1 MKKKILAIFMAALM
15 VVPFTAFSAIGV
27 SAEGAQ
33 DKVTIPSEPQPYRD
47 ITVYISYQK
56 TSGVQASD
64 DNVGTSADQL
74 LGTFGKGVFPLI
86 EIPGGVICIPGKGYV
101 GTNYTFPKC
110 GNTVTVT
117 AFDPQ
122 LNKRYEGSLEVIA
135 DDGTVSNGSQLGMFM
150 IFSTCTLTIAGDYVF
165 ENIDII
171 ERGEGPGQNA
181 GTSKISVAAGG
192 KLVIKDDVKIMKMSN
207 AEENVIVNVDAGG
220 YLYLHTVGFE
230 KYTGDGV
237 IVMTKALYDQA
248 KAEKDVFIE
257 FLGAVVDPDGTI
269 LQGTMPQLPD
279 DDEAKDTDNSA
290 ADTNDQSKPNKPSTN
305 ETNKADKN
313 TTAATTDASTNA
325 NDGANEG
332 YFPIAIVIGGIAAAI
347 VVAVVIIIIVK
358 KKKA

>member
-1 MKKKILAIFMAALM
+1 MKKRILAILLAALM
-15 VVPFTAFSAIGV
+15 VVPFTVFSTMGV
-27 SAEGAQ
+27 SAEGAE
-33 DKVTIPSEPQPYRD
+33 KVELPAEPQPYRD

-64 DNVGTSADQL
+64 DNIGTSADQL
-74 LGTFGKGVFPLI
+74 FGTFGKGVFPMI

-110 GNTVTVT
+110 GNPVTVT

-122 LNKRYEGSLEVIA
+122 LNKRYEGTLEVIA
-135 DDGTVSNGSQLGMFM
+135 EDGTVSNGSQLGMFM
-150 IFSTCTLTIAGDYVF
+150 IFSTCTLTIAGDYIF

-181 GTSKISVAAGG
+181 GTSKISVANGG

-220 YLYLHTVGFE
+220 YLYLHQVGFE

-248 KAEKDVFIE
+248 KSAKDVFVE
-257 FLGAVVDPDGTI
+257 FRGAVVDPDGTI
-269 LQGTMPQLPD
+269 LQGTMPQLPEEDED
-279 DDEAKDTDNSA
+279 DGKDTDNGA
-290 ADTNDQSKPNKPSTN
+290 ADTNKPSSKPSDKPAT
-305 ETNKADKN
+305 TDKN
-313 TTAATTDASTNA
+313 TAAAQTDAATNA
-325 NDGANEG
+325 ADGADEG
-332 YFPIAIVIGGIAAAI
+332 SFPIAIVIGGVAAAI